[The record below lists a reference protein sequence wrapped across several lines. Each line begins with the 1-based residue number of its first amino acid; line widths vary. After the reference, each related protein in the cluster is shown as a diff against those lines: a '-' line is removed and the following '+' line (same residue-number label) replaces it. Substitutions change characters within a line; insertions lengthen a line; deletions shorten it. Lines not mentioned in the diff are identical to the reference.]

1 MIEMFNSRYLLN
13 KVVLCFLISLFCMFY
28 AFSNLSL
35 ADDEGQVLNGNN
47 TEESVGTDNNQN
59 VNYEDDDIANIGLSI
74 NQLKELIAAL
84 EQKGDA
90 LNEEEKARIKDYKN
104 IIVTLSTIHQLNDKY
119 IVAQK
124 FLNSDDFEVNQEQ
137 IKYSNE
143 LKELVNSYN
152 KTQSLEYLN
161 EQQTELKVKLEQYT
175 VYLKNAK
182 DSLNE
187 LIKNTQKSHD
197 NIKLSSEKLQ
207 DNASKLAIQNSNI
220 LRDTERLDIQA
231 DNALLQLK
239 IKLAQFVLSNNGVL
253 YEKLNNNVIIYQE
266 IVSTLSEGISSL
278 DEILIDIRKEKTIK
292 EQLLIQDEKEYALYK
307 TFPLLSKLS
316 KENEE
321 LAKQLNEIYD
331 ETKNYKA
338 LNTEIENHIELST
351 EIENDIKHQIVYLKD
366 TVFLSQILF
375 RSTKLIP
382 DFEMPSNIADK
393 TSELRVLQYDYR
405 TELNEISN
413 YPKYKEKMV
422 VALTEGV
429 INNNEPKLKAPNEN
443 ISEAIDALDILL
455 RNRLQLYSKLYN
467 ELSLE
472 LNQIITLQSNYSRYM
487 IIRDSISSVIYNQMF
502 WSPSNNAINF
512 KWFASLY
519 DNVVHQINNIKQDL
533 SKFSLNYSYS
543 LSFLCKIF
551 LMMFGLFIIVK
562 INKVINKKLS
572 QIHADVKRISK
583 DRYWNTPLALL
594 LLAVKSSYFSILV
607 FLIGVIAIS
616 TVSYPSDHVIEERTK
631 NVLMSMLMDVTLLT
645 FLSSLILRIVRKG
658 GVGEIHFRLPYNEK
672 QVKYLRRIFW
682 CYGFLIAIITLKLEA
697 LESFAV
703 DVIGQI
709 ITISLCSWLLV
720 EQLLVLKR
728 QIKNEASFY
737 FKSISLLYL
746 LFVLAQIVL
755 IATGYFYSAIRLIS
769 TLIISYYAVMVIYFL
784 QNVLYRFLSIAAN
797 RINFKRRIAQYK
809 QKQQALKEQL
819 ENGGQ
824 EEVKDATEEFIE
836 SLDEP
841 MSIEDINDQTTNVV
855 KHLFLIIYAVVLYS
869 IWSEIFEFASFFQYV
884 TLYTTT
890 STDGTL
896 KHVSLMDLIV
906 IVYAIVLSV
915 IVCKNFPGVL
925 EVCLFNTVTKL
936 KQYSYSIVTI
946 ITYVIVSLCIL
957 FTCSRLGLEWEQLQ
971 WLVAALS
978 VGLGFGLQEI
988 FGNFISGII
997 VLFERPIRIGDI
1009 ITLNGH
1015 SGVVSRIRIRSTT
1028 ITDFEK
1034 KEYVVPNKSIITS
1047 PLVNWSLNDQ
1057 ITRLTIIA
1065 SVAYGTKIEKVKE
1078 ILYKICKDNPYVL
1091 EDPSPQVYFTEF
1103 GASTLNFEIR
1113 VYIAKTKDRNPA
1125 KDSINTEIYRVFEEN
1140 GIEIAFNQL
1149 DVYIKNTKND
1159 QEILVKSM
1167 DSKEIRESIK
1177 VDTIDKKSK

>member
-1 MIEMFNSRYLLN
+1 MIKMFSSRYHLN
-13 KVVLCFLISLFCMFY
+13 KVVIGFLISFFCVFY
-28 AFSNLSL
+28 TLSNLSL
-35 ADDEGQVLNGNN
+35 ADDEGQVVNGNN
-47 TEESVGTDNNQN
+47 IEESISADNKESF
-59 VNYEDDDIANIGLSI
+59 NYEDEDIANIGLSI
-74 NQLKELIAAL
+74 NQIKELIGTL
-84 EQKGDA
+84 ELKGES
-90 LNEEEKARIKDYKN
+90 LIEEEKARIKDYKN
-104 IIVTLSTIHQLNDKY
+104 LIVTLSTIHQLNDKY
-119 IVAQK
+119 IFAQE
-124 FLNSDDFEVNQEQ
+124 FLNSDDNEIYQKQ

-143 LKELVNSYN
+143 LKEQVNSYK
-152 KTQSLEYLN
+152 KTQSLEYLS
-161 EQQTELKVKLEQYT
+161 EQQTELKVKVEQYT
-175 VYLKNAK
+175 VYLKEAK
-182 DSLNE
+182 DSLND

-197 NIKLSSEKLQ
+197 NIKLFSEKLQ
-207 DNASKLAIQNSNI
+207 DNASKLSIQNTNI

-231 DNALLQLK
+231 DNALLELR
-239 IKLAQFVLSNNGVL
+239 IKLAQFLLSNNGEL
-253 YEKLNNNVIIYQE
+253 YEKINKNVIIYQE
-266 IVSTLSEGISSL
+266 IVNTLSEGISYL
-278 DEILIDIRKEKTIK
+278 DDILIDIRKEKTIK
-292 EQLLIQDEKEYALYK
+292 EQLLIQQEENSLYK
-307 TFPLLSKLS
+307 AYPLLSKLS

-321 LAKQLNEIYD
+321 LAKQLNTIYD
-331 ETKNYKA
+331 ETKAYKA

-351 EIENDIKHQIVYLKD
+351 EIETDIKNQIVYLKD

-375 RSTKLIP
+375 RNTKLIP
-382 DFEMPSNIADK
+382 DFEMPSNILDK

-405 TELNEISN
+405 TELNQISN
-413 YPKYKEKMV
+413 YQKYKERMV
-422 VALTEGV
+422 DALTQD
-429 INNNEPKLKAPNEN
+429 INANNDTNTKVTKAH
-443 ISEAIDALDILL
+443 IREAIDSLDILL

-467 ELSLE
+467 ELSIE

-519 DNVVHQINNIKQDL
+519 DNVVHQIKNIKNEF
-533 SKFSLNYSYS
+533 SNFSLNYCYS
-543 LSFLCKIF
+543 FPFLCKVLLWVLVLVF
-551 LMMFGLFIIVK
+551 IVK
-562 INKVINKKLS
+562 INNIINKKLN
-572 QIHADVKRISK
+572 QIHANVKKISK
-583 DRYWNTPLALL
+583 DKYWNTPLALF
-594 LLAVKSSYFSILV
+594 LLAIKSSYFSILV
-607 FLIGVIAIS
+607 FLIGWIVIS
-616 TVSYPSDHVIEERTK
+616 TISYPSDLVFEERSK
-631 NVLMSMLMDVTLLT
+631 SILMTMLMDVTLVT
-645 FLSSLILRIVRKG
+645 FLSSLILRVVRKRS
-658 GVGEIHFRLPYNEK
+658 VGEIHFRLPYSEN
-672 QVKYLRRIFW
+672 QVKYLRRTFW
-682 CYGFLIAIITLKLEA
+682 CYGFLIAIIALKLET
-697 LESFAV
+697 LESFAE

-709 ITISLCSWLLV
+709 ITISLCLWLLI
-720 EQLLVLKR
+720 EQLFVFKR

-737 FKSISLLYL
+737 SKSISVLYL
-746 LFVLAQIVL
+746 LFVFVQICL
-755 IATGYFYSAIRLIS
+755 IAAGYFYSAIRLIS
-769 TLIISYYAVMVIYFL
+769 TFIISYYAVMIIYIL
-784 QNVLYRFLSIAAN
+784 QNVIYRFLSIAAN
-797 RINFKRRIAQYK
+797 RINFNRRIEQYK
-809 QKQQALKEQL
+809 QKQLALKEQL

-824 EEVKDATEEFIE
+824 EEVKDATEEFID

-841 MSIEDINDQTTNVV
+841 MSIEDINAQTTNVV

-890 STDGTL
+890 STDGSL

-915 IVCKNFPGVL
+915 IVCRNFPGVL

-1028 ITDFEK
+1028 ITDFDK
-1034 KEYVVPNKSIITS
+1034 KEYVVPNKAIITS
-1047 PLVNWSLNDQ
+1047 PLVNWSLNDS
-1057 ITRLTIIA
+1057 ITRMIIIA
-1065 SVAYGTKIEKVKE
+1065 SVAYGTKLEKVKE

-1091 EDPSPQVYFTEF
+1091 DDPSPQVYFTEF

-1125 KDSINTEIYRVFEEN
+1125 KDSINSEIYRLFEEN

>member
-1 MIEMFNSRYLLN
+1 
-13 KVVLCFLISLFCMFY
+13 MFY

-382 DFEMPSNIADK
+382 DFEMPSNIVDK

-405 TELNEISN
+405 TELNQISN

-429 INNNEPKLKAPNEN
+429 INNNETKLKAPNEN

-502 WSPSNNAINF
+502 WSPSNNAINL

-519 DNVVHQINNIKQDL
+519 A
-533 SKFSLNYSYS
+533 
-543 LSFLCKIF
+543 
-551 LMMFGLFIIVK
+551 
-562 INKVINKKLS
+562 
-572 QIHADVKRISK
+572 AD
-583 DRYWNTPLALL
+583 
-594 LLAVKSSYFSILV
+594 
-607 FLIGVIAIS
+607 
-616 TVSYPSDHVIEERTK
+616 
-631 NVLMSMLMDVTLLT
+631 
-645 FLSSLILRIVRKG
+645 
-658 GVGEIHFRLPYNEK
+658 
-672 QVKYLRRIFW
+672 
-682 CYGFLIAIITLKLEA
+682 
-697 LESFAV
+697 
-703 DVIGQI
+703 
-709 ITISLCSWLLV
+709 
-720 EQLLVLKR
+720 
-728 QIKNEASFY
+728 
-737 FKSISLLYL
+737 
-746 LFVLAQIVL
+746 
-755 IATGYFYSAIRLIS
+755 
-769 TLIISYYAVMVIYFL
+769 
-784 QNVLYRFLSIAAN
+784 
-797 RINFKRRIAQYK
+797 
-809 QKQQALKEQL
+809 
-819 ENGGQ
+819 
-824 EEVKDATEEFIE
+824 
-836 SLDEP
+836 
-841 MSIEDINDQTTNVV
+841 
-855 KHLFLIIYAVVLYS
+855 
-869 IWSEIFEFASFFQYV
+869 
-884 TLYTTT
+884 
-890 STDGTL
+890 
-896 KHVSLMDLIV
+896 
-906 IVYAIVLSV
+906 
-915 IVCKNFPGVL
+915 
-925 EVCLFNTVTKL
+925 
-936 KQYSYSIVTI
+936 
-946 ITYVIVSLCIL
+946 
-957 FTCSRLGLEWEQLQ
+957 
-971 WLVAALS
+971 
-978 VGLGFGLQEI
+978 
-988 FGNFISGII
+988 
-997 VLFERPIRIGDI
+997 
-1009 ITLNGH
+1009 
-1015 SGVVSRIRIRSTT
+1015 
-1028 ITDFEK
+1028 
-1034 KEYVVPNKSIITS
+1034 
-1047 PLVNWSLNDQ
+1047 
-1057 ITRLTIIA
+1057 
-1065 SVAYGTKIEKVKE
+1065 
-1078 ILYKICKDNPYVL
+1078 
-1091 EDPSPQVYFTEF
+1091 
-1103 GASTLNFEIR
+1103 
-1113 VYIAKTKDRNPA
+1113 
-1125 KDSINTEIYRVFEEN
+1125 
-1140 GIEIAFNQL
+1140 
-1149 DVYIKNTKND
+1149 
-1159 QEILVKSM
+1159 
-1167 DSKEIRESIK
+1167 
-1177 VDTIDKKSK
+1177 